1 MKIIN
6 EILRQKKLMNL
17 LKEEKEV
24 NSVIFGDDVID
35 LIDKKNFKEI
45 QQLTGKNLKLKDL
58 ISTLKT
64 MEPDNEVQNIF
75 FSVGKNDKF
84 ENDDLIDILSFRMK
98 HVFPNAKI
106 NVVKPILD
114 DQGVSNISDTGLPT
128 ESKVKTFYD
137 EFKNNN
143 ISVVGNYS
151 ILKGGTKQQEQKI
164 DSLENEILQKLFKD
178 TESNDF
184 EDVDVSKPNVDIPG
198 ADETDFDTIYEFLD
212 RFERIAKSDNEYKK
226 NMNTGF
232 RPDIEQIQIALK
244 FLDQNNSDLEV
255 TGNYDLSTEE
265 AIEDFQRN
273 NKLKVNG
280 IADKETLD
288 EMLFDLKAKGF
299 DEMDLS
305 KYINSLSDDSY
316 IKTSSDLPSKM
327 DPDKKSIEKV
337 AKVGA
342 VTAALTGGAYATN
355 KLIDSNVSVRKYPS
369 NIVDQFKKI
378 PGVDFNKFKSDVES
392 IGIPVEIAVRQLYS
406 ESAFSPDI
414 MGCKRRSSAG
424 AMGIAQFMPGTWP
437 TYGKGGDP
445 CKVSDALPA
454 YVKLMSEL
462 VDKFNGRLD
471 LAMAGY
477 NGGPYR
483 TALRD
488 ALKNNT
494 PFTELRGKIPEESYK
509 YSLAILQP

>member
-1 MKIIN
+1 
-6 EILRQKKLMNL
+6 
-17 LKEEKEV
+17 
-24 NSVIFGDDVID
+24 
-35 LIDKKNFKEI
+35 
-45 QQLTGKNLKLKDL
+45 
-58 ISTLKT
+58 
-64 MEPDNEVQNIF
+64 
-75 FSVGKNDKF
+75 
-84 ENDDLIDILSFRMK
+84 
-98 HVFPNAKI
+98 
-106 NVVKPILD
+106 
-114 DQGVSNISDTGLPT
+114 
-128 ESKVKTFYD
+128 
-137 EFKNNN
+137 
-143 ISVVGNYS
+143 
-151 ILKGGTKQQEQKI
+151 
-164 DSLENEILQKLFKD
+164 
-178 TESNDF
+178 
-184 EDVDVSKPNVDIPG
+184 
-198 ADETDFDTIYEFLD
+198 
-212 RFERIAKSDNEYKK
+212 
-226 NMNTGF
+226 
-232 RPDIEQIQIALK
+232 
-244 FLDQNNSDLEV
+244 
-255 TGNYDLSTEE
+255 
-265 AIEDFQRN
+265 
-273 NKLKVNG
+273 
-280 IADKETLD
+280 
-288 EMLFDLKAKGF
+288 MLFDLKAKGF

-305 KYINSLSDDSY
+305 KYINSISDDSY
-316 IKTSSDLPSKM
+316 IKTSSDLPSTM
-327 DPDKKSIEKV
+327 DPDKKSIEKVAKV

-342 VTAALTGGAYATN
+342 VTAALTGGAYAAN

>member
-1 MKIIN
+1 M
-6 EILRQKKLMNL
+6 
-17 LKEEKEV
+17 
-24 NSVIFGDDVID
+24 
-35 LIDKKNFKEI
+35 
-45 QQLTGKNLKLKDL
+45 
-58 ISTLKT
+58 
-64 MEPDNEVQNIF
+64 
-75 FSVGKNDKF
+75 
-84 ENDDLIDILSFRMK
+84 
-98 HVFPNAKI
+98 
-106 NVVKPILD
+106 
-114 DQGVSNISDTGLPT
+114 
-128 ESKVKTFYD
+128 
-137 EFKNNN
+137 
-143 ISVVGNYS
+143 
-151 ILKGGTKQQEQKI
+151 
-164 DSLENEILQKLFKD
+164 
-178 TESNDF
+178 
-184 EDVDVSKPNVDIPG
+184 DIPG

-305 KYINSLSDDSY
+305 KYINSISDDSY

-454 YVKLMSEL
+454 YVKLMFRR
-462 VDKFNGRLD
+462 KHF
-471 LAMAGY
+471 
-477 NGGPYR
+477 
-483 TALRD
+483 
-488 ALKNNT
+488 
-494 PFTELRGKIPEESYK
+494 
-509 YSLAILQP
+509 ILLENK

>member
-45 QQLTGKNLKLKDL
+45 PQLTGKNLKLKDL

-178 TESNDF
+178 TESNEF

-212 RFERIAKSDNEYKK
+212 RFERITKSDNEYKK
-226 NMNTGF
+226 
-232 RPDIEQIQIALK
+232 ILH
-244 FLDQNNSDLEV
+244 
-255 TGNYDLSTEE
+255 
-265 AIEDFQRN
+265 
-273 NKLKVNG
+273 
-280 IADKETLD
+280 
-288 EMLFDLKAKGF
+288 
-299 DEMDLS
+299 
-305 KYINSLSDDSY
+305 
-316 IKTSSDLPSKM
+316 
-327 DPDKKSIEKV
+327 KK
-337 AKVGA
+337 
-342 VTAALTGGAYATN
+342 
-355 KLIDSNVSVRKYPS
+355 
-369 NIVDQFKKI
+369 
-378 PGVDFNKFKSDVES
+378 
-392 IGIPVEIAVRQLYS
+392 
-406 ESAFSPDI
+406 
-414 MGCKRRSSAG
+414 
-424 AMGIAQFMPGTWP
+424 
-437 TYGKGGDP
+437 
-445 CKVSDALPA
+445 
-454 YVKLMSEL
+454 
-462 VDKFNGRLD
+462 
-471 LAMAGY
+471 
-477 NGGPYR
+477 
-483 TALRD
+483 
-488 ALKNNT
+488 
-494 PFTELRGKIPEESYK
+494 
-509 YSLAILQP
+509 